1 MTIRPDARPA
11 GSLYNPAMR
20 LVLAATDDALAEA
33 WSAECAS
40 LPNVSV
46 HRGSILDLAVD
57 AVVSPA
63 NSFGFMEGG
72 IDGVY
77 RRHFG
82 GHIQER
88 LQALLR
94 ARHDGELPVGQAEI
108 IATDHPHIH
117 FLIAAPTMRVPAS
130 VAGTLNAYLA
140 ARAVFRLVKQGAF
153 APGSGGSG
161 HVSSRVSELAMPGL
175 GTGVGALPPRL
186 CARQVRL
193 AYEQIVLGRVP
204 RYASLAEA
212 AAAHRRA
219 AEHEQ

>member
-1 MTIRPDARPA
+1 
-11 GSLYNPAMR
+11 MR
-20 LVLAATDDALAEA
+20 LVLAATEPSLADA
-33 WSAECAS
+33 WSAECGS

-46 HRGSILDLAVD
+46 HRGSILDLDVD

-108 IATDHPHIH
+108 IATDHPRIRY
-117 FLIAAPTMRVPAS
+117 LVSAPTMRVPMT
-130 VAGTLNAYLA
+130 VAGTLNPYLA
-140 ARAVFRLVKQGAF
+140 ARAVFRLVKQGVF
-153 APGSGGSG
+153 APGSGGEG
-161 HVSSRVSELAMPGL
+161 HVSSRVASLAMPGL
-175 GTGVGALPPRL
+175 GTGVGGVPPL
-186 CARQVRL
+186 ACARQVRL
-193 AYEQIVLGRVP
+193 AYEQIALGRVP
-204 RYASLAEA
+204 RHGSLAEA
-212 AAAHRRA
+212 LTAHLQAGRLLP
-219 AEHEQ
+219 